1 MQVCVS
7 KGYVFQME
15 MLVRATSL
23 GYSIGQVGV
32 TAHLKLHG
40 LHRVAMVMEKSW
52 NFWNFEIFWNFW
64 KSHGILTKIAKGP
77 GKVME
82 F

>member
-23 GYSIGQVGV
+23 GYSIGQVGKINSW
-32 TAHLKLHG
+32 AMG
-40 LHRVAMVMEKSW
+40 LS
-52 NFWNFEIFWNFW
+52 
-64 KSHGILTKIAKGP
+64 LL
-77 GKVME
+77 
-82 F
+82 